1 MLFGGN
7 TMSKISLHLLKPCDY
22 GLLICIGTEESIG
35 KLKEF
40 NHEYNINNVIN
51 FLIENNIYCHVSC
64 EYEGQESSLISVEE
78 IEKLESNGLL
88 VDNKL
93 AIEAMIL
100 SNPDKSYDNLDAIE
114 KTKEEVDNI
123 LKNSWWLYK
132 FEI

>member
-1 MLFGGN
+1 
-7 TMSKISLHLLKPCDY
+7 MSKISLHLLKPCDY

-35 KLKEF
+35 RLKEF

-51 FLIENNIYCHVSC
+51 FLIENNIYCYVSC
-64 EYEGQESSLISVEE
+64 EYEGQESS
-78 IEKLESNGLL
+78 
-88 VDNKL
+88 
-93 AIEAMIL
+93 MIL

-132 FEI
+132 FEIQNGFIIDLESFDLIVRRVSVKDALFICSIIY

>member
-1 MLFGGN
+1 MEHPQL
-7 TMSKISLHLLKPCDY
+7 SVEL
-22 GLLICIGTEESIG
+22 
-35 KLKEF
+35 
-40 NHEYNINNVIN
+40 IN

-64 EYEGQESSLISVEE
+64 EYEGQESSVISVEE

-88 VDNKL
+88 VDNEL
-93 AIEAMIL
+93 AIEAIIL